1 MWTSKSKLPPNIDQ
15 LGNFENSFCDGGL
28 IFRSCYLFIFEQISS
43 LSIKMLTNNIEM
55 EIREFKNTNI
65 TIQYVKTIEKFFYN
79 FYTKKK
85 HLNQHVGRY
94 IVYIMY
100 VCVSVR
106 YMCACARVWL
116 RVCMSVCVDHRSYNI
131 YIIVYCYY

>member
-28 IFRSCYLFIFEQISS
+28 IFRSCYLFLFEQISS
-43 LSIKMLTNNIEM
+43 LNIKMLTNNIKM

-79 FYTKKK
+79 FYTKKS
-85 HLNQHVGRY
+85 
-94 IVYIMY
+94 I
-100 VCVSVR
+100 
-106 YMCACARVWL
+106 
-116 RVCMSVCVDHRSYNI
+116 
-131 YIIVYCYY
+131 